1 MIYNSLLEFTSDS
14 MIILGLP
21 IKFYALCILTGIIFA
36 TILGVREAKKFGI
49 APNLILDGVLI
60 CVPLAIIGARL
71 YYVFTSWDK
80 FVRPEFGDTLLA
92 IIGFDGGT
100 FKLEGLAI
108 NGGILVALIFVPIYC
123 KVKKINVFHVFDLL
137 APGLLIGQ
145 ICGRWGNFFNH
156 EAHGPNI
163 LDKPSWLLN
172 LVPDFIMDNMTFSS
186 KVYDS
191 VIGDYIYKTATWH
204 PTFFYEAMW
213 NLIAFVT
220 ILISRRVN
228 KKQRVGD
235 SVAFYLLWYGLGRS
249 LIIEPLR
256 MDPLLFINEIG
267 PDVLFNRVNVVI
279 NLVLALAGVVWL
291 VLKHVKFKEPYY
303 IETQKEIKEKKIDG
317 VICRIDETLVS
328 LKRLIGNAYYYTAKE
343 KRDIDLTD
351 EEISLLISKD
361 PKEYFSEEEYAYYLE
376 YFNSHLNQI
385 QVVLDVKDFFKKLFK
400 YDYKVAVM
408 SNYSKE
414 VTEYILELLKITSY
428 VSVIVDKELTD
439 NQIECAF
446 NAVKEAKNILVIS
459 ALTLDISAANNK
471 NAETCL
477 IYYGSEVD
485 NAMEEN
491 PTHVINKPEQLDI
504 IVVE

>member
-1 MIYNSLLEFTSDS
+1 MIYSSLLEFSSDS
-14 MIILGLP
+14 VIIFGIS

-60 CVPLAIIGARL
+60 CVPLAIVGARL

-80 FVRPEFGDTLLA
+80 FIRPEFGDTLLA
-92 IIGFDGGT
+92 IIGFEDGT

-186 KVYDS
+186 RVYDS
-191 VIGDYIYKTATWH
+191 TLGDYIYKTATWH

-213 NLIAFVT
+213 NLFAFIT

-235 SVAFYLLWYGLGRS
+235 SVAFYLLWYGLGRG

-279 NLVLALAGVVWL
+279 NLVLALAGVIWL

-328 LKRLIGNAYYYTAKE
+328 LKRLIGNAYYYTVKE

-351 EEISLLISKD
+351 EDISLLISKD

-439 NQIECAF
+439 NQIEYAF
-446 NAVKEAKNILVIS
+446 NAVKDAKNILVIS
-459 ALTLDISAANNK
+459 ALALDISAANNK

-485 NAMEEN
+485 SAMEEN
-491 PTHVINKPEQLDI
+491 PTHVINKPDQLDI